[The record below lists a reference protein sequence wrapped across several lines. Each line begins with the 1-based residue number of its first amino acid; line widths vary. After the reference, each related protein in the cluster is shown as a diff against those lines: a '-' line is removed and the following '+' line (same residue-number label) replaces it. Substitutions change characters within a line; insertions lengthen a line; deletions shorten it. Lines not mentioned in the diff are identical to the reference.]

1 VLGGFQL
8 RPQEGRDQLARQ
20 QRRADVLP
28 SVFVNLAA
36 EEAAAIGALLANDFG
51 AQAKGGI
58 VHQQR
63 AALTRHD
70 VLGLVEGEAAE
81 IADGAER
88 RALVARHD
96 APRRILDDAQG
107 VALGDRAGA
116 RGDGSLDPAFVEVE
130 RVLADVDENRD
141 RAAQHEGI
149 RRRDEGEGGHDDLV
163 AAFEVEQ
170 DRGEVECGGAGRRQQ
185 RAGAAGAPFEPFV
198 AAPGERP
205 VALQMMALQ
214 SLLDTGLFLARD
226 VGPMKGMNSE
236 AIA

>member
-1 VLGGFQL
+1 VC
-8 RPQEGRDQLARQ
+8 
-20 QRRADVLP
+20 
-28 SVFVNLAA
+28 
-36 EEAAAIGALLANDFG
+36 

-96 APRRILDDAQG
+96 ALRRILDDAQG

-226 VGPMKGMNSE
+226 VGPIEGDEFGGHCLSCLTALRRGFNVPIRSRQIGGFHCGNQP
-236 AIA
+236 AIARRGSPGRMRLDRYAN